1 MKIIKTEGC
10 TAYGWSFD
18 DKRLAEISPEETE
31 QIFTYLCS
39 KFKERMLD
47 GCLHIT
53 DLVEVFHYDD
63 CENDGITCDQCG
75 DSVTT
80 TTWEI

>member
-18 DKRLAEISPEETE
+18 GKRSVDLSPEEE
-31 QIFTYLCS
+31 QEIFTYLCS
-39 KFKERMLD
+39 KFQEKMKE
-47 GCLHIT
+47 GCLSLT
-53 DLVEVFHYDD
+53 DFVEVFHYDHY
-63 CENDGITCDQCG
+63 ENGGIICDQCG

>member
-18 DKRLAEISPEETE
+18 GKSSVDLSPEEE
-31 QIFTYLCS
+31 QEIFTYLCL
-39 KFKERMLD
+39 KFQERMKEGSLS
-47 GCLHIT
+47 LT
-53 DLVEVFHYDD
+53 DFVEVFHYDD
-63 CENDGITCDQCG
+63 CENDGIICDQCG
-75 DSVTT
+75 DTVTT

>member
-18 DKRLAEISPEETE
+18 GKSSVDLSPEEE
-31 QIFTYLCS
+31 RQIFIYLCL
-39 KFKERMLD
+39 KFQEKMKD
-47 GCLHIT
+47 GCLSLT
-53 DLVEVFHYDD
+53 DFVEVFRYDD
-63 CENDGITCDQCG
+63 YENDGIVCDQCG